1 MLQSRPKVHRKSIHD
16 PLKTRP
22 GINVKMENPFDE
34 IVPKPVL

>member
-1 MLQSRPKVHRKSIHD
+1 MLHISPKIHRKRDHE
-16 PLKTRP
+16 PLKTKP